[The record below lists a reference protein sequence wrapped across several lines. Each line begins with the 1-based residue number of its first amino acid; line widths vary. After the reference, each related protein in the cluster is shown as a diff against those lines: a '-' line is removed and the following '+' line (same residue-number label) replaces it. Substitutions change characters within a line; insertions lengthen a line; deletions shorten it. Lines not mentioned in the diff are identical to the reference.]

1 VLVTQLHRCYNDI
14 DFTEG
19 GSYGKR
25 RKKKPLYSVSDPDPD
40 VGLRPLR
47 QIPGKARRD
56 LRGVYPHAP
65 ELRNL
70 LNPGRPDAHAHR
82 RPEHALLPNQ
92 FILIAPGVSHG
103 AVYDPDEPKRY
114 AVFVFGIHRNS
125 ETLPQRRSPENE
137 FIRLFQQ
144 TTKDSP
150 YIVSGDLNNCG
161 GILSEMER
169 EATEKRAGWQ
179 VILTDYC
186 ECSLSQNNTQ
196 SPQGRR
202 RRRRAARAGQ
212 ANLAVAIT
220 KYMHEHYHENIS
232 LEDVSKAFHITPR
245 HVTRIFS
252 EYFGT
257 GFRKTLSVYRLNY
270 AKKTSR
276 QRTSLLRKSPRWWAS
291 RRRRPCTACLRKT
304 RA

>member
-1 VLVTQLHRCYNDI
+1 MEKGD
-14 DFTEG
+14 
-19 GSYGKR
+19 
-25 RKKKPLYSVSDPDPD
+25 KKSLYIPF
-40 VGLRPLR
+40 
-47 QIPGKARRD
+47 QIPIQMSDYD
-56 LRGVYPHAP
+56 LSVKYLEKLDETCVEFTHTH
-65 ELRNL
+65 
-70 LNPGRPDAHAHR
+70 LNYEIYYILEGRMR
-82 RPEHALLPNQ
+82 MRIGGREHTLLPDQ

-125 ETLPQRRSPENE
+125 EMLPQRRSPENE

-144 TTKDSP
+144 ATKDSP
-150 YIVSGDLNNCG
+150 YIISGDFNNCG

-179 VILTDYC
+179 VILMDYC
-186 ECSLSQNNTQ
+186 RELFIKTIRNLLKDGGDTEQ
-196 SPQGRR
+196 PE
-202 RRRRAARAGQ
+202 AGQ
-212 ANLAVAIT
+212 ANLAVSIT

-270 AKKTSR
+270 AKKYLVSTDKPVEEIAALVGISAPQTLYRLFKENEGMTISEYRKHHR
-276 QRTSLLRKSPRWWAS
+276 QG
-291 RRRRPCTACLRKT
+291 
-304 RA
+304 